1 MNWQSYEPIEY
12 RGETYGHKDIEF
24 EHFIGLPSS
33 TAATLEAAVSGHDV
47 PRDRLVNAGW
57 KLRDAHDVTSSFDV
71 FRDYIGESA
80 GEFSV
85 CKSGYVRTGTGWFS
99 DRSAAYLAAGRP
111 VVLQETGFSAHLP
124 CGEGLFAV
132 RDMDEAADALDEV
145 IGDYYRHAKGALTV
159 ARESLDA
166 RVVPGRFLDELGL

>member
-1 MNWQSYEPIEY
+1 MTHTMLRPASMCS
-12 RGETYGHKDIEF
+12 ETISAS
-24 EHFIGLPSS
+24 LP
-33 TAATLEAAVSGHDV
+33 ATFL
-47 PRDRLVNAGW
+47 
-57 KLRDAHDVTSSFDV
+57 
-71 FRDYIGESA
+71 
-80 GEFSV
+80 

-99 DRSAAYLAAGRP
+99 DRSAHTWPRAGP

-166 RVVPGRFLDELGL
+166 RVVLGGFLDELGL